1 MRRDRFLT
9 TGDIASYCEVT
20 TAAVLKWISSGKL
33 SVFTTPGGHYR
44 VLRTEFR
51 AFLEQHGMFIDEGFF
66 GKGKGR
72 QRILIVDDEPDVL
85 SFIESTL
92 RLESSYELAT
102 ASDGFEAGHRLAT
115 FRPDL
120 IVLDIMLP
128 GVSGFEVC
136 RKVKS
141 DPATQHVK
149 ILVVTGYATGENIEE
164 MLQYGADDY
173 LEKPLK
179 LEQLRQKVRRLLAP
193 GR

>member
-1 MRRDRFLT
+1 MRRERFLT

-20 TAAVLKWISSGKL
+20 TAAVLKWIASGKL

-44 VLRTEFR
+44 VLRTDFR

-66 GKGKGR
+66 AQGKGR
-72 QRILIVDDEPDVL
+72 QRILIVDDEPDVV

-136 RKVKS
+136 RRVKS

-164 MLQYGADDY
+164 MLRYGADDY

-179 LEQLRQKVRRLLAP
+179 LEHLREKVRRLLAP
-193 GR
+193 ER